1 MPITNYGWWGVCG
14 AKGLPKAVLDR
25 LSKEVVAAVNSPDY
39 RSVMERSGS
48 IAIASTSEEM
58 SAVIAETVRDVGALI
73 KELDIKQLE

>member
-14 AKGLPKAVLDR
+14 AAGMPKRVLDR

-39 RSVMERSGS
+39 RSVMERSG
-48 IAIASTSEEM
+48 AIPLASTPEEM
-58 SAVIAETVRDVGALI
+58 AAVIAETLRDTAALI